1 MFQMIFGSWELK
13 TIKNY
18 SCNLSFS
25 LLLLLILRKNLWK
38 TSTPKN
44 ATRKFSICHM
54 KQLSDFDFDAT
65 WSIEAFSWQQLANQ
79 IVFHLIDEEK
89 SHPQIVFPRLF
100 MQHWAI

>member
-1 MFQMIFGSWELK
+1 
-13 TIKNY
+13 
-18 SCNLSFS
+18 
-25 LLLLLILRKNLWK
+25 
-38 TSTPKN
+38 
-44 ATRKFSICHM
+44 M